1 MDFEETITI
10 ACFLVVWPLTSMVF
24 QWFLD
29 FASIAFNGFQWFRTI
44 GQTMEW
50 FQWIV
55 VVYVEMRLSDY

>member
-1 MDFEETITI
+1 MFFGSLTI
-10 ACFLVVWPLTSMVF
+10 ATNGFSMVF
-24 QWFLD
+24 D
-29 FASIAFNGFQWFRTI
+29 FATIAFNGFQWFRTI